1 MLALTYARVSTRH
14 LQDDNFSIETQLS
27 AMQKL
32 AHELGATEMMEFIEY
47 ESAFDEGLT
56 RTELNRL
63 LEWVRKSGGDLL
75 IFYSSDR
82 FTRDIADGVILRRE
96 LYKLG
101 IKLYCCY
108 PFPQEI
114 RSEN

>member
-1 MLALTYARVSTRH
+1 MNRLSVGGYTKEKGMLILKYARVSTRH

-27 AMQKL
+27 AMDKL
-32 AHELGATEMMEFIEY
+32 ARELGATQTMDFIEY

-63 LEWVRKSGGDLL
+63 LDWVRKSGGYALV
-75 IFYSSDR
+75 FYSSDR

-96 LYKLG
+96 LY
-101 IKLYCCY
+101 
-108 PFPQEI
+108 
-114 RSEN
+114 